1 MKSTVIKRSV
11 VINGHKTSVSVEDHF
26 WAALKEIAA
35 AVWTRRDGRSQPGRS
50 RQPLIRAAAVRP
62 RAILPTGRVG
72 HIASWR
78 AVRRKCRRAWSV
90 IRQPGLW

>member
-35 AVWTRRDGRSQPGRS
+35 AV
-50 RQPLIRAAAVRP
+50 
-62 RAILPTGRVG
+62 
-72 HIASWR
+72 
-78 AVRRKCRRAWSV
+78 
-90 IRQPGLW
+90 